1 MEKHI
6 IENKNIKK
14 ERKTKMFTKEQLLFI
29 KELCVVDKEVHE
41 DLGENI
47 DRQNLAMS
55 IIATINGKL

>member
-1 MEKHI
+1 
-6 IENKNIKK
+6 
-14 ERKTKMFTKEQLLFI
+14 MFTKEQLLFI

-41 DLGENI
+41 DLGENV

>member
-6 IENKNIKK
+6 TENKNIKK
-14 ERKTKMFTKEQLLFI
+14 ERKIKMFTKEQLLLI
-29 KELCVVDKEVHE
+29 KELCVVDKEIHK

-55 IIATINGKL
+55 IIATINGEL